1 MTGLELLSALAKSGT
16 GAEKLRIVGAEC
28 GPHTTADEVVGR
40 FQALGHRGTV
50 EKATTIL
57 ALAAYANKP
66 ADDKPGDK
74 PGKKDKATSKADPS
88 DKADDSAAGEKDKAG
103 SKPADEKPGDKPPA
117 Q

>member
-50 EKATTIL
+50 EKATVIL
-57 ALAAYANKP
+57 AEEAVRKS
-66 ADDKPGDK
+66 ADDK
-74 PGKKDKATSKADPS
+74 PGKKDKTAPKPDPS

-103 SKPADEKPGDKPPA
+103 SKSADDKPGDKPPA